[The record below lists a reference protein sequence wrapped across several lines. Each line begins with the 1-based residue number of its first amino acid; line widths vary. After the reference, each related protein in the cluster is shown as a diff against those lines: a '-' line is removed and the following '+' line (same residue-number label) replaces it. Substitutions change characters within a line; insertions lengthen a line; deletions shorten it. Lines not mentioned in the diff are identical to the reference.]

1 MSNGHPF
8 PSQGW
13 ADAFKDAVNAN
24 ETYRKHG
31 KPWTFGKVAMAV
43 KAEPG
48 KGIPEDAGFIL
59 DVHEGQC
66 RGIEYREG
74 MDAMNEAPF
83 VIVADYQRWLTVI
96 GGEVD
101 PIKAMMEG
109 KLKLV
114 KGALPTMLRFVE
126 SSRALVNSATE
137 VATDLD
143 APPERPT
150 A

>member
-1 MSNGHPF
+1 MGHPF
-8 PSQGW
+8 PSQSW
-13 ADAFKDAVNAN
+13 ADAFREAVNQN

-43 KAEPG
+43 KATPD
-48 KGIPEDAGFIL
+48 KGIPDDAGFVL

-66 RGIEYREG
+66 RGITYVRGLE
-74 MDAMNEAPF
+74 AMEEAPF
-83 VIVADYQRWLTVI
+83 IIVAAYDRWLTVI
-96 GGEVD
+96 RGEVD

-114 KGALPTMLRFVE
+114 KGSLPTMLRFVE

-137 VATDLD
+137 VDTDLD
-143 APPERPT
+143 ASPEPPQ